1 MIAKIQGIAK
11 IQIFSMH
18 SNFRL
23 IAKFLYH
30 SEKLC
35 IAKFRRDCEI
45 FVMVVKFSQSLRNFC
60 NPCKIFAMHSEKSC
74 TLLHPPALSSASISS
89 IPIDIS
95 STRFDEIVE
104 KSYAHGI
111 NRHQL
116 EAKLEMMAE
125 AHKTCKI
132 TKNKLE
138 TKSVVLNGP
147 THVNWF
153 NSYD

>member
-1 MIAKIQGIAK
+1 MIAK
-11 IQIFSMH
+11 
-18 SNFRL
+18 FR
-23 IAKFLYH
+23 YH

-35 IAKFRRDCEI
+35 ITKFLQRLLNFRYGFEI
-45 FVMVVKFSQSLRNFC
+45 F
-60 NPCKIFAMHSEKSC
+60 PMHSKKSC
-74 TLLHPPALSSASISS
+74 TLLHPPAFSSASISS
-89 IPIDIS
+89 IPVDIS
-95 STRFDEIVE
+95 STRLDEIAE
-104 KSYAHGI
+104 NSYEHGI

-125 AHKTCKI
+125 AHKICNI

-147 THVNWF
+147 EHVNWL